1 MIELYDSNNVL
12 RRATE
17 RHGMPSVVP
26 MGFRQRYEYVMAK
39 PPGTQIWVWDG
50 KGHNDLRKAILPY
63 YKGQRTPMGEDI
75 FAQINLWRKALDLSH
90 AVQVTAP
97 GWEADDVIASLVKRW
112 HARGIRVRVHSN
124 DIDYGQLEG
133 MCELIGVNTKDTPGR
148 FLPLRKALVGK
159 ASDNMKGIPNF
170 GPKRFMDMAQHW
182 AMIEECIEQDDAD
195 RLLTLSFTPAVRAWL
210 TVRENFEEL
219 RAMLKVAK
227 FFDVPEDEILAG
239 WRPGTPDRMA
249 AHAMMTEFFL

>member
-1 MIELYDSNNVL
+1 MIEIYDSNNVL
-12 RRATE
+12 RRQTE
-17 RHGMPSVVP
+17 RHGMPSVIP

-50 KGHNDLRKAILPY
+50 MGHNDMRKAILPY
-63 YKGQRTPMGEDI
+63 YKAQRTPAAEDI

-90 AVQVTAP
+90 ATQITVR
-97 GWEADDVIASLVKRW
+97 GWEADDVIATLVKQW
-112 HARGIRVRVHSN
+112 HAKGVRVKVHSN

-133 MCELIGVNTKDTPGR
+133 MCELVGVNTKDTPGR

-170 GPKRFMDMAQHW
+170 GPKRFDGMVALWPQIEAAIENGDQQALLAMD
-182 AMIEECIEQDDAD
+182 
-195 RLLTLSFTPAVRAWL
+195 FTPAVRAWL
-210 TVRENFEEL
+210 VVEDNFKEL
-219 RAMLKVAK
+219 QAMLRVAK
-227 FFDVPEDEILAG
+227 FFDVPEDEILGG
-239 WRPGTPDRMA
+239 WKVGTPDRMA